1 MKILKLTYDETI
13 SLEKS
18 GCVYALRDE
27 AVYLVEKDKE
37 GTISLIAFYGKNFKL
52 IPTYQKSL
60 DIP

>member
-1 MKILKLTYDETI
+1 MKFLKLTYDETVRF
-13 SLEKS
+13 EKS

-37 GTISLIAFYGKNFKL
+37 GSVSLTAFYGKNFKL

-60 DIP
+60 DLF